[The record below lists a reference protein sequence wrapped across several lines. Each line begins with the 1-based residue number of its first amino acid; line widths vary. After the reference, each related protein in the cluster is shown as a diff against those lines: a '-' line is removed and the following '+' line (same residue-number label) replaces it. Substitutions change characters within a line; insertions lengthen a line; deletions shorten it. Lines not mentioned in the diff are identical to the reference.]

1 MIFYVED
8 DQSIRE
14 LVLYTLNQAGFQTR
28 GFECGDGLLEA
39 CRGEKPELVLLDIM
53 LPGTDGSALLRI
65 LKENKATCDIP
76 VIMLTAKGTE
86 YDKVIG
92 LDAGADDYM
101 VKPFGMM
108 ELVSRVRTVLR
119 RGAPK
124 ARNADPVYENIRMD
138 IKKHAVFVSDQPIG
152 LTIKEYELL
161 RLFMENPDR
170 AFTRG
175 QLLDI
180 IWEGGYYGGTRTVD
194 VHIQTLRQKLDAA
207 GSVIETVRGVGYRL
221 GGRS

>member
-14 LVLYTLNQAGFQTR
+14 LVLYTLNQAGYQTR
-28 GFECGDGLLEA
+28 GFECANGFLDA
-39 CRGEKPELVLLDIM
+39 CRREKPELVLLDIM
-53 LPGTDGSALLRI
+53 LPGTDGSALLKA
-65 LKENKATCDIP
+65 LKEDQATRDIP

-92 LDAGADDYM
+92 LDSGADDYM

-124 ARNADPVYENIRMD
+124 AQDRPLACANVRMD
-138 IKKHAVFVSDQPIG
+138 VKKHAVFVSDKPVE
-152 LTIKEYELL
+152 LTYKEYELL
-161 RLFMENPDR
+161 RLLMENPDR
-170 AFTRG
+170 AFTRE

-180 IWEGGYYGGTRTVD
+180 VWEGGYDGGTRTVD
-194 VHIQTLRQKLDAA
+194 VHIQTLRQKLGES
-207 GSVIETVRGVGYRL
+207 GSIIETVRGVGYRL
-221 GGRS
+221 GGRA

>member
-8 DQSIRE
+8 DPSIRE

-28 GFECGDGLLEA
+28 GFESGEGFLEA
-39 CRGEKPELVLLDIM
+39 CRRDRPELALLDIM
-53 LPGTDGSALLRI
+53 LPGTDGYSLLRA
-65 LKENKATCDIP
+65 LKGDQATKDIP
-76 VIMLTAKGTE
+76 VIMLTAKGAE

-92 LDAGADDYM
+92 LDSGADDYM

-119 RGAPK
+119 RGKPMAQD
-124 ARNADPVYENIRMD
+124 AALHCGEIFMD
-138 IKKHAVFVSDQPIG
+138 TKKHAVIVSGEQIQ
-152 LTIKEYELL
+152 LTFKEYELL

-170 AFTRG
+170 AFTRE

-180 IWEGGYYGGTRTVD
+180 VWEGGYFGGTRTVD
-194 VHIQTLRQKLDAA
+194 VHIQTLR
-207 GSVIETVRGVGYRL
+207 
-221 GGRS
+221 